1 MAQEA
6 EVSGWLHLLFYCV
19 YVATGS
25 YNIAPGSQKPI
36 AFRSD
41 QKKFVH
47 IFCKC
52 IYHGRVYA
60 IDWCDN
66 LSVMKSGACG
76 L

>member
-1 MAQEA
+1 MALEA
-6 EVSGWLHLLFYCV
+6 EVSGWRHLLFYCV
-19 YVATGS
+19 NAATGS

-47 IFCKC
+47 ILCKC

-60 IDWCDN
+60 IDYCDN
-66 LSVMKSGACG
+66 LSAMKSGSCG